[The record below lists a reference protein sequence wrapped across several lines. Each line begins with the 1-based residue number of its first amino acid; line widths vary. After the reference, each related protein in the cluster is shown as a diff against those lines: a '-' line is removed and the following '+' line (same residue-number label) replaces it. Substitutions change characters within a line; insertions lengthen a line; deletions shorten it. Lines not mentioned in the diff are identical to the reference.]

1 MINHET
7 LRAHMRLY
15 AKAESQVLRDAMEHS
30 LMELLRAQAEFDKQH
45 HEFIAATMHMLRDQS

>member
-7 LRAHMRLY
+7 IRAHMRLY

-30 LMELLRAQAEFDKQH
+30 LMELLRAQAEFDKRHQ
-45 HEFIAATMHMLRDQS
+45 EFIAATMLMLRDES